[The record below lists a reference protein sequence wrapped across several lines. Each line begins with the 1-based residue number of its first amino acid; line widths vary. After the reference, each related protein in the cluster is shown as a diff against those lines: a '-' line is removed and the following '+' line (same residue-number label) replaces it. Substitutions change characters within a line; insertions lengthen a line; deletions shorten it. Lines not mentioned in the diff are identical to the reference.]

1 MMVAC
6 WFGLIKAGG
15 IAVTTMPLLRAV
27 ELVTLIDKAKVR
39 LAICDERLN
48 EEMELAREEA
58 ADLERIVYFN
68 GSRQL
73 EGMMSKKSDRF
84 ENLETSADDIC
95 MIACT
100 SGTTGQPKGTM
111 HFHRDVLAI
120 CDTFSKDV
128 LKPDESDIFIGSPPL
143 AFTFGLGGLVLFPM
157 RARASMVLLE
167 NGSPD
172 KLAKAISEFG
182 ATVLFTAPT
191 GYRFMLNTLG
201 EGDLPSL
208 KKCVSAGEPLPKP
221 TWEEWE
227 RQTGIRIIDGIGA
240 TEMLHVF
247 ISAEGRIFAPVPL
260 GAQSPAIRPK

>member
-84 ENLETSADDIC
+84 ENLRDLMRRYLHDRLHL
-95 MIACT
+95 
-100 SGTTGQPKGTM
+100 GY
-111 HFHRDVLAI
+111 HR
-120 CDTFSKDV
+120 
-128 LKPDESDIFIGSPPL
+128 
-143 AFTFGLGGLVLFPM
+143 
-157 RARASMVLLE
+157 
-167 NGSPD
+167 
-172 KLAKAISEFG
+172 
-182 ATVLFTAPT
+182 PT
-191 GYRFMLNTLG
+191 QRHHAL
-201 EGDLPSL
+201 S
-208 KKCVSAGEPLPKP
+208 S
-221 TWEEWE
+221 
-227 RQTGIRIIDGIGA
+227 
-240 TEMLHVF
+240 
-247 ISAEGRIFAPVPL
+247 
-260 GAQSPAIRPK
+260 